1 MVNFEIFLLGLMI
14 VSAFTGLVTEA
25 VKKILDELSIKYYSN
40 VLACI
45 VSILL
50 SIGIGVAYVL
60 VSDASFTAPTIVYI
74 AALALLSWLCATHG
88 YDTVIGHFKN
98 IKKDD
103 DK

>member
-1 MVNFEIFLLGLMI
+1 MAKFEIFLLGLMI

-25 VKKILDELSIKYYSN
+25 VKKILDELKVKYYSN

-45 VSILL
+45 VSVLL

-60 VSDASFTAPTIVYI
+60 VTDISFTATTIVYI

-88 YDTVIGHFKN
+88 YDTVIGQFKN
-98 IKKDD
+98 IKKG
-103 DK
+103 